1 MINLIFCIS
10 NILKGDNANRLYFY
24 EQGGVARFLTF
35 ILQSQDLQLISLCV
49 QSLKEIATLKSTLIG
64 MNESDLLTPVFVKC
78 LGLTDNWNHSENGD
92 EGEDTIREAK
102 QNDLNIM
109 EKLVEEQDDS
119 KRSIL
124 FASKSVLI
132 RNSIYYVLSRCIKVG
147 FPVSN
152 AQCSLVKR
160 IMADLSRSKDNYF
173 LFENIVMA
181 FSSLEKDPVAVEE
194 TLMSCYPQLFK
205 MIHEYPSQVHK
216 IAVSIIHCNLSIV
229 VESCNKLG
237 SQGFRHSL
245 FTRRSTFRLTF

>member
-1 MINLIFCIS
+1 
-10 NILKGDNANRLYFY
+10 
-24 EQGGVARFLTF
+24 
-35 ILQSQDLQLISLCV
+35 
-49 QSLKEIATLKSTLIG
+49 
-64 MNESDLLTPVFVKC
+64 
-78 LGLTDNWNHSENGD
+78 
-92 EGEDTIREAK
+92 
-102 QNDLNIM
+102 M

-147 FPVSN
+147 FPVFEAN
-152 AQCSLVKR
+152 TQCSLVKR

-181 FSSLEKDPVAVEE
+181 FSSLEKDPVTVEE

-216 IAVSIIHCNLSIV
+216 IAVSIIHSNLSLV
-229 VESCNKLG
+229 VESCNKPG
-237 SQGFRHSL
+237 SQGFR
-245 FTRRSTFRLTF
+245 